1 MSRTLFSISVKSLRS
16 FSSASAASTAFSAC
30 WLNRVKKTPFFGIS
44 ESRGIAASFGHKK
57 TAPSARSH
65 RSPRVRRS
73 SFARTLTQAAA
84 CRVRALGPPVTPW
97 LPFAVAALLVWSVQ
111 RVVTKTALTRWSTAY
126 FYRLNAILS
135 LVVYVP
141 FALEVPPDPAGLPG
155 AFALSLLMAATFW
168 VTTEA
173 TRRGPVGLVSPLTA
187 MSPAVTVALAVG
199 LLGERP
205 GASALAG
212 VVLALGGAVLL
223 AYRPTAS
230 GPASG
235 WLGLAVASLAMQGVG
250 AFAAK
255 LVVTGHGPTDL
266 LVVGAL
272 TQLVVGAVIAR
283 DEPLAAS
290 RLLRGGELVIAV
302 TLVAAAAAPIGDLTA
317 LSLGPA
323 SVIVPLVAT
332 SPAPGG
338 LLGIILLREAW
349 TRPQLPG
356 IACGVV
362 AAALLATA

>member
-1 MSRTLFSISVKSLRS
+1 
-16 FSSASAASTAFSAC
+16 
-30 WLNRVKKTPFFGIS
+30 
-44 ESRGIAASFGHKK
+44 
-57 TAPSARSH
+57 
-65 RSPRVRRS
+65 
-73 SFARTLTQAAA
+73 
-84 CRVRALGPPVTPW
+84 VTPW

-230 GPASG
+230 GAASG

-302 TLVAAAAAPIGDLTA
+302 TLVAAAAATIGYLTA

-332 SPAPGG
+332 SPALGG

-349 TRPQLPG
+349 SRRQLLG

>member
-1 MSRTLFSISVKSLRS
+1 M
-16 FSSASAASTAFSAC
+16 
-30 WLNRVKKTPFFGIS
+30 
-44 ESRGIAASFGHKK
+44 
-57 TAPSARSH
+57 
-65 RSPRVRRS
+65 
-73 SFARTLTQAAA
+73 
-84 CRVRALGPPVTPW
+84 
-97 LPFAVAALLVWSVQ
+97 AALLVWSVQ
-111 RVVTKTALTRWSTAY
+111 RVVTKTALTRWSTTY

-141 FALEVPPDPAGLPG
+141 FAFEVPPDPAGLPG

-187 MSPAVTVALAVG
+187 LSPAVTVALAVG

-230 GPASG
+230 GAASG
-235 WLGLAVASLAMQGVG
+235 WLGLAVASLVMQGVG

-290 RLLRGGELVIAV
+290 RLLRGELVIAV
-302 TLVAAAAAPIGDLTA
+302 TLVAAAAATIGYLTA

-332 SPAPGG
+332 SPALGG

-349 TRPQLPG
+349 TRRQLLG